1 MVQTVLSIDGMMCS
15 MCEAHMND
23 LVRKNC
29 AVKKVKSSAKSGETT
44 IISENELDISM
55 LKKEIQEIGYE
66 LKDWHSE
73 PYEKKGLFSFG
84 K

>member
-1 MVQTVLSIDGMMCS
+1 MVKTVLSIDGMMCS

-29 AVKKVKSSAKSGETT
+29 AVKKVKSSAKIGETT

>member
-1 MVQTVLSIDGMMCS
+1 MVKTVLSIDGMMCS

-29 AVKKVKSSAKSGETT
+29 AVKKVKSSVKSGETT

>member
-1 MVQTVLSIDGMMCS
+1 MVKTVLSIDGMMCS

-23 LVRKNC
+23 LVRKSC

>member
-1 MVQTVLSIDGMMCS
+1 MI
-15 MCEAHMND
+15 
-23 LVRKNC
+23 
-29 AVKKVKSSAKSGETT
+29 SSAEYSEKRRNATWNTKRDVPAVISGETT

>member
-1 MVQTVLSIDGMMCS
+1 MQHVRGTHERSGSEKLR
-15 MCEAHMND
+15 CE
-23 LVRKNC
+23 
-29 AVKKVKSSAKSGETT
+29 KVKSSAKSGETT

-73 PYEKKGLFSFG
+73 PYEEKGLFSFG

>member
-1 MVQTVLSIDGMMCS
+1 MVKTVLSIDGMMCS

-29 AVKKVKSSAKSGETT
+29 AVKKVKSSANSGETT

>member
-1 MVQTVLSIDGMMCS
+1 
-15 MCEAHMND
+15 
-23 LVRKNC
+23 
-29 AVKKVKSSAKSGETT
+29 
-44 IISENELDISM
+44 M